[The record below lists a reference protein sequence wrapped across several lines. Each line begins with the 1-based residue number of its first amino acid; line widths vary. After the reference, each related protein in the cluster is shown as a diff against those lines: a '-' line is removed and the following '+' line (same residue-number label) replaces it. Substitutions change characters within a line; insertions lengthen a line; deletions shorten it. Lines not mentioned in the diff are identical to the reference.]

1 MKRAVTRI
9 TLVIIAIF
17 LLPVCG
23 QSAQIVLIDGSHIY
37 GDIESLDN
45 GVYTVKSYSLGRI
58 KIDSSRIRYFRYTQ
72 NDPEPGGPSPEK
84 KAPAPESPPPNSD
97 QNVQA
102 LQNQMVSNPEI
113 MDLIQSMQNNPEIQS
128 ILNDPETMEAI
139 RAGNIGVLLSNPAI
153 QNLMKNP
160 KVNRIREELEKN
172 SNQ

>member
-1 MKRAVTRI
+1 
-9 TLVIIAIF
+9 
-17 LLPVCG
+17 LPVCG

-37 GDIESLDN
+37 GDIESLNN
-45 GVYTVKSYSLGRI
+45 GVYTVKTYSLGRI

-72 NDPEPGGPSPEK
+72 NDPEPGGSSPEK
-84 KAPAPESPPPNSD
+84 KEAPVSENLPPNSD

-113 MDLIQSMQNNPEIQS
+113 MGLIQSMQNNPEIQK

-153 QNLMKNP
+153 QNLMNNP